1 MSQQQPI
8 DGGSDEGGIVI
19 PFPTNRST
27 PPPLPRLPRA
37 IPTPGSGAFSG
48 GSAPLFGSALTRRFD
63 RDAA

>member
-1 MSQQQPI
+1 MGESRDQ
-8 DGGSDEGGIVI
+8 SNASNEGGVVI

-37 IPTPGSGAFSG
+37 IPTPGAGPRHGAMFE
-48 GSAPLFGSALTRRFD
+48 AALTRRFD

>member
-1 MSQQQPI
+1 MA
-8 DGGSDEGGIVI
+8 DGRDVESKNDEGGVVI

-37 IPTPGSGAFSG
+37 IPTPGAGLRQSS
-48 GSAPLFGSALTRRFD
+48 LFGAALTRRFD